1 MTDELIPPELQ
12 SFILDNI
19 DSVAELEALLL
30 LHKYPEQDWLLTA
43 AAQRLY
49 IGESAAAQVFA
60 QLSARGLCSSGA
72 AGYRVVHADSARVAM
87 IEALTQAYA
96 RYLIPVT
103 NLIHH
108 KPSRIQ
114 QFADAFKFRKDK

>member
-1 MTDELIPPELQ
+1 MTELIPPELQ
-12 SFILDNI
+12 SFVLDNI

-30 LHKYPEQDWLLTA
+30 LHKYPEQDWPLPA

-49 IGESAAAQVFA
+49 IDEAAAAQVLERLA
-60 QLSARGLCSSGA
+60 SRGLCSAGV
-72 AGYRVVHADSARVAM
+72 AGYRIVHTDPERVALV
-87 IEALTQAYA
+87 EALAKAYA